1 MQAALAQAKARIESE
16 QRRAEHQFELRGNNL
31 LIQTLTDAPE
41 VLLVGPAGTGKTLG
55 VLVLIDRLMRTYPG
69 ARALV
74 VRKVRADLAQSV
86 LVTYEQDVM
95 GVDHP
100 IVTGVKRESRQSY
113 RYPNGSEIVV
123 GGMDR
128 PGRILSAQYDVIYP
142 AEAVQFTDEDWETF
156 TMRNRNYVIPF
167 QMVIGDTNPD
177 RPDHHLKQRA
187 DAGLVKLLPTFHQDN
202 PAYWDAEANDW
213 TPRGRDYVLG
223 KLTRLSG
230 VRKARYLEGK
240 WVIAEGAVYEDFS
253 DAVHVIDRFEIP
265 STWRRFRVVD
275 FGYNNPFVCDW
286 WAMDPDG
293 RLYLYRQIYRT
304 ERIVEDHADDILR
317 LTARF
322 STEAWKNELAGL
334 KEPHM
339 KLQRKLQLVGQGE
352 RIEVSVADHDAEDRE
367 TLRRHGIPTIPA
379 KKEISVGIQLVQ
391 ARLRPAGDGKPRIFY
406 FRDALV
412 ERDEA
417 LAEAKKPT
425 STVGEYPGY
434 VWPKGQDGK
443 PLKEVPVDEDNHGM
457 DTTRYMVAHIDLRQ
471 ARSRRNPIYGG

>member
-1 MQAALAQAKARIESE
+1 M
-16 QRRAEHQFELRGNNL
+16 
-31 LIQTLTDAPE
+31 
-41 VLLVGPAGTGKTLG
+41 LLVGAAGTGKTLAI
-55 VLVLIDRLMRTYPG
+55 LVLIDRLMRTYPG

-128 PGRILSAQYDVIYP
+128 PGRILSAQYDLIYP

-156 TMRNRNYVIPF
+156 TMRNRNYVILF

-177 RPDHHLKQRA
+177 RPDHWLKQRC
-187 DAGLVKLLPTFHQDN
+187 DAGLCLLLNTFHTDN
-202 PAYWDAEANDW
+202 PKYWDGTDW
-213 TPRGRDYVLG
+213 TPKGRDYVLG

-240 WVIAEGAVYEDFS
+240 WVVAEGAVYDEFNE
-253 DAVHVIDRFEIP
+253 AVHVIDRFEIP
-265 STWRRFRVVD
+265 KEWRRFRVVD
-275 FGYNNPFVCDW
+275 FGYSNPFVCDW
-286 WAMDPDG
+286 FAVDPDG

-304 ERIVEDHADDILR
+304 QRIVEDHARDIMR
-317 LTARF
+317 LSA
-322 STEAWKNELAGL
+322 
-334 KEPHM
+334 
-339 KLQRKLQLVGQGE
+339 GE
-352 RIEVSVADHDAEDRE
+352 RIEATIADHDAEDRE

-391 ARLRPAGDGKPRIFY
+391 ARLRAAGDGKPRLFY

-425 STVGEYPGY
+425 HTAAEYPGY

-457 DTTRYMVAHIDLRQ
+457 DTTRYMAAHIDLRQ
-471 ARSRRNPIYGG
+471 ARSRPNPIYGG